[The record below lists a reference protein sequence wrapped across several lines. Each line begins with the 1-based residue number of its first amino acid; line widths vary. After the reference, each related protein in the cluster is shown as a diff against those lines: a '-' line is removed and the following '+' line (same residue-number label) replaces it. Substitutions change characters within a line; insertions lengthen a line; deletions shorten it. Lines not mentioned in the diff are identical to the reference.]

1 MRSRTEE
8 LLDIAGQS
16 FDVCVIGGGATGAG
30 CALDSQLRGL
40 RTVLLEAGDF
50 AGATS
55 SAATKIIHGGVRYLE
70 EAIKGVDP
78 KEYHVVVRALHER
91 VRMLN
96 NAPHLTRQLEFLV
109 PSYHWLDVAYLDI
122 GLKIYDWLSGSARI
136 SPSKY
141 VSREETLKRM
151 PELKQDGLIGSV
163 EYADGQFDDARY
175 NIALVETFS
184 KAGGSTLNYARVVDF
199 GRDNVAHLSGVLVS
213 DQLTGAQFSVQ
224 AKVFVN
230 ATGPFTDSIRT
241 MATDSVPKRMRLSK
255 GSHILLPLDLFPTQ
269 DAMLVPKTDDGRVLF
284 AVPWNGRLLVGTTEQ
299 EVSPEDE
306 LFVTREDIA
315 FMLGQ
320 LNKYLEH
327 PISPS
332 QIVSGFA
339 GARPLVSA
347 GENESTKKLARDDV
361 IEVDPS
367 SGLIS
372 IMGGKWTTHRAMAE
386 DTINTV
392 QKALGTP
399 VTESPTRLHLLAGGD
414 GFSTDLGQKLTA
426 AYPIS
431 QETAHHL
438 AAKFGTLA
446 WKVLELTKENPGLT
460 QPILADRPLI
470 HAEVIYTVR
479 EELAATI
486 EDVLARRLGVQFYSW
501 REAVQAAPAVGSLMA
516 EELRW
521 SDAETK
527 SAITAYVGK
536 INHLLE
542 RAGLEQERSNG
553 SSAGR
558 STAA

>member
-1 MRSRTEE
+1 
-8 LLDIAGQS
+8 
-16 FDVCVIGGGATGAG
+16 
-30 CALDSQLRGL
+30 
-40 RTVLLEAGDF
+40 
-50 AGATS
+50 
-55 SAATKIIHGGVRYLE
+55 
-70 EAIKGVDP
+70 
-78 KEYHVVVRALHER
+78 
-91 VRMLN
+91 
-96 NAPHLTRQLEFLV
+96 
-109 PSYHWLDVAYLDI
+109 
-122 GLKIYDWLSGSARI
+122 
-136 SPSKY
+136 
-141 VSREETLKRM
+141 
-151 PELKQDGLIGSV
+151 
-163 EYADGQFDDARY
+163 
-175 NIALVETFS
+175 
-184 KAGGSTLNYARVVDF
+184 
-199 GRDNVAHLSGVLVS
+199 
-213 DQLTGAQFSVQ
+213 
-224 AKVFVN
+224 
-230 ATGPFTDSIRT
+230 
-241 MATDSVPKRMRLSK
+241 
-255 GSHILLPLDLFPTQ
+255 
-269 DAMLVPKTDDGRVLF
+269 
-284 AVPWNGRLLVGTTEQ
+284 
-299 EVSPEDE
+299 
-306 LFVTREDIA
+306 
-315 FMLGQ
+315 
-320 LNKYLEH
+320 
-327 PISPS
+327 
-332 QIVSGFA
+332 
-339 GARPLVSA
+339 
-347 GENESTKKLARDDV
+347 V